1 MEAEKPFL
9 EVCLTPALFYQ
20 HDVSQSIVVVID
32 VLRATSSICVAFQY
46 GAHCIVPVT
55 TTEESLA
62 YREKGYLVGAER
74 QGSMVEG
81 FDFGNSPFS
90 YMDDKIRGKNIAL
103 TTTNGT
109 RAIDIARNAAMVV
122 VGSFLNID
130 TLAEWLIKQRQNVI
144 CLCAGWKDTFNLEDA
159 LFAGALAEKL
169 QPHFRLTPHRDAA
182 LAAMR
187 LYDLAR
193 NDMYEFLAQSSHRTR
208 LEKLKVDE
216 DVLYC
221 LTPNQTQVIPVLRGG
236 VLYNLRD
243 MLQKD
248 NVNEV

>member
-1 MEAEKPFL
+1 MATAKPVV

-20 HDVSQSIVVVID
+20 YDVSQSIVVVID
-32 VLRATSSICVAFQY
+32 ILRATSSICVAFQY
-46 GAHCIVPVT
+46 GAHSIVPVT

-62 YREKGYLVGAER
+62 YREKGFLVGAER

-90 YMDDKIRGKNIAL
+90 YMDDKIRGRDIAL

-109 RAIDIARNAAMVV
+109 RAMHLARSAAMVV
-122 VGSFLNID
+122 AGSFLNLQ
-130 TLAEWLIKQRQNVI
+130 TLADWLIKQNQNVL

-159 LFAGALAEKL
+159 IFAGALAEKL
-169 QPHFRLTPHRDAA
+169 LPHFELTPHRDSA

-187 LYDLAR
+187 LYNIAR

-208 LEKLKVDE
+208 LERLKVDE
-216 DVLYC
+216 DVIYC
-221 LTPNQTQVIPVLRGG
+221 LTPDQTQVVPVLRNG
-236 VLYNLRD
+236 VLYNHRD
-243 MLQKD
+243 L
-248 NVNEV
+248 